1 MAEDPFTACAEQ
13 LAATPKLVRQL
24 LEDHTPTPEGW
35 CRAHDGHA
43 ERHPCSIRRLAE
55 LANAHL
61 KAGDPISGR
70 PLPARRPGAAAVR
83 LPHRTA
89 AR

>member
-1 MAEDPFTACAEQ
+1 MADDPFTACAEQ

-24 LEDHTPTPEGW
+24 LEDHTPTSDGW

-55 LANAHL
+55 LAYTHL
-61 KAGDPISGR
+61 AALERARGR
-70 PLPARRPGAAAVR
+70 GGVTPRPHTAVAR
-83 LPHRTA
+83 
-89 AR
+89 